1 MATISSLGIG
11 SGLDVESIITKLVA
25 LEKQPLTT
33 LQTKATLESSQI
45 TAFGQIQSQV
55 SALADAS
62 TAMSTALSWQSKT
75 ASSSNT
81 SAATVTVT
89 SAASATSFTLDVD
102 SLAKQQ
108 SVASATV
115 PTGAAVGAGTLTF
128 QLGIWAAS
136 GASFAPG
143 AAGSVDIAVTD
154 TDTVATLASKINQA
168 NMGVV
173 ATVFN
178 DGTQDRLLLHSK
190 STGAAAGF
198 RVQASVDAD
207 TNPTDSLGLSRFAFD
222 PAGGATYGMADP
234 AIPIQYGEDAKAR
247 INGLAVTSA
256 SNTLTGN
263 LAGVT
268 INLLATTTT
277 NYGQV
282 NEAKVPVSMNVS
294 EDVTVAVKNVQAF
307 VTAYNALATNLTSL
321 TKYNAST
328 NSTSLFQGDST
339 ILGIQSV
346 LRNITGSISAGSSAY
361 ARLSDVGLERQL
373 DGTLSINTTKLSA
386 AANNGS
392 ELQKLFTTDN
402 SNTLTNG
409 FALKFKNFSQG
420 ALLAGGAVSNKAL
433 ALQKVLDNNAKEQA
447 RITTRAATVEAS
459 LRKQYS
465 ALDSRMASLTAL
477 SSYVTQQVTTW
488 NKSTA

>member
-25 LEKQPLTT
+25 LEKQPLKT

-45 TAFGQIQSQV
+45 TEFGKIKSQV
-55 SALADAS
+55 SDLADAA

-75 ASSSNT
+75 ASSSNAA
-81 SAATVTVT
+81 AATVTVT
-89 SAASATSFTLDVD
+89 SAAGATSFTLYVD

-115 PTGAAVGAGTLTF
+115 ATGSTVGEGTLTL
-128 QLGIWAAS
+128 QLGTWAS
-136 GASFAPG
+136 GGSSFAPG
-143 AAGSVDIAVTD
+143 AASSVDIAVTA
-154 TDTVATLASKINQA
+154 TDTVATLAGKINQA

-178 DGTQDRLLLHSK
+178 DGTQERLLLHSK
-190 STGAAAGF
+190 NTGAAAGF
-198 RVQASVDAD
+198 RVQATVDAD
-207 TNPTDSLGLSRFAFD
+207 ANTTDSLGLSRFAFD
-222 PAGGATYGMADP
+222 PAGGATFGMADP

-268 INLLATTTT
+268 INLLATTTS

-282 NEAKVPVSMNVS
+282 NEVKAPVNMRVS

-321 TKYNAST
+321 TKYDAST
-328 NSTSLFQGDST
+328 KSASLFQGDST

-346 LRNITGSISAGSSAY
+346 LRSMAGSISAGSSAY
-361 ARLSDVGLERQL
+361 TRLSDVGLERKL
-373 DGTLSINTTKLSA
+373 DGTLSINTAKLSA
-386 AANNGS
+386 AANNGT

-420 ALLAGGAVSNKAL
+420 ALAAGGSVANKAI
-433 ALQKVLDNNAKEQA
+433 ALQKVLDNNTKEQT
-447 RITTRAATVEAS
+447 RINTRAATVEEN

-465 ALDSRMASLTAL
+465 ALDARMASLTAL
-477 SSYVTQQVTTW
+477 SSYVSQQVTTW
-488 NKSTA
+488 NKSTS